1 MEGLLK
7 YFEDKGC
14 EVKVVRDD
22 KERKKTMSEAMKK
35 LKESGDE
42 NKINYAKKII

>member
-14 EVKVVRDD
+14 EVKVVCDD